1 MTIYHKDL
9 QLRWKNFSIYEQMAN
24 IGAEVGRAINWRK
37 KKNQEMS
44 QMAFYRALELLDFTI
59 DDTKNKNRLQEILR
73 VREVLVD
80 DFFGDNIYHS
90 SDEQWDKYFYYF
102 NLIARRSSSNGSL

>member
-1 MTIYHKDL
+1 MTIYHQDL
-9 QLRWKNFSIYEQMAN
+9 QLRWKDFSIYEQMAN

-44 QMAFYRALELLDFTI
+44 QMAFYRALELLDFTVN
-59 DDTKNKNRLQEILR
+59 DVKNKYRLQEILR

-90 SDEQWDKYFYYF
+90 SDKQWEKYFYFF
-102 NLIARRSSSNGSL
+102 NLVARNKFQN